1 MDEYI
6 SKQLLIRMFNAKAD
20 MALGTPKVVFSA
32 AAKMV
37 EKLPAADVVSVVQC
51 RDCIHGEA
59 GAYTLLYCEYFDW
72 GINADDFCSYGE
84 RKDEK

>member
-20 MALGTPKVVFSA
+20 MALGTPKVAFSA

-37 EKLPAADVVSVVQC
+37 EKLPAADVVSVVRC
-51 RDCIHGEA
+51 RNCIHGEA
-59 GAYTLLYCEYFDW
+59 GKIIAERLLLETQE
-72 GINADDFCSYGE
+72 ALKEMVGE
-84 RKDEK
+84 DE